1 MKKLQKACG
10 KYEKWKSKHQPSF
23 KPWIYP
29 EQMTAT
35 RLNPDDIGQLDTK
48 ETLFASKDNDEGTI
62 KENAVQLE
70 NFISDD

>member
-29 EQMTAT
+29 EQMTVN
-35 RLNPDDIGQLDTK
+35 RLNPDDIGQLDTN
-48 ETLFASKDNDEGTI
+48 ETLSASKDNDEGSI
-62 KENAVQLE
+62 KENTVQLE
-70 NFISDD
+70 KFLSDD